1 MLALCHFCWTHTK
14 ELVMR
19 RVEQLAKK
27 KEKTLKLKK
36 KHEQLTSL
44 SWVKDRNESQAR
56 AKLPGGKTT
65 WNKGDSN
72 VMSGSLEE
80 VIHRWTEKWRRNGSR
95 QVKANFWCW
104 KESFILLVSGPRF
117 KRVFIHG
124 VNFICSTNCTPVRD
138 KEIIKITTMLNQ
150 LASIGILSWIGTQ
163 LN

>member
-1 MLALCHFCWTHTK
+1 MPALCHFCWTHTK
-14 ELVMR
+14 EFVMR

-27 KEKTLKLKK
+27 AKK
-36 KHEQLTSL
+36 KTKKKKAWAANLAL
-44 SWVKDRNESQAR
+44 SQVKGSNESQAR
-56 AKLPGGKTT
+56 AELSGGKTT
-65 WNKGDSN
+65 RKKGDSS

-80 VIHRWTEKWRRNGSR
+80 VIHRTEKWRRNGFR

-104 KESFILLVSGPRF
+104 KESFILLVSGPSST
-117 KRVFIHG
+117 RVLIHG

-150 LASIGILSWIGTQ
+150 LASIGILSWIGAQ